1 MSERDNFFPPEQ
13 FPDDETP
20 QSIPRAGMG
29 IANEIIEDESTGAV
43 EIENE
48 NLPDPSTVP
57 ELAPLMST
65 LTTSTLDAAELDA
78 STPLITSYFSGE
90 SGGVPPNGAFRY
102 PDEMDDDD
110 DEIPDSAVDVEAEA
124 PSATQDLFSH
134 LGELRNRILYSVY
147 GILVASILTWN
158 YGQEISEW
166 FARPIRGALKKHGVQ
181 FKLVTLDATE
191 GFQTYLQITLV
202 AAILLAMPWVLFQM
216 WRFLEPALTKTER
229 KFSIILLPFSI
240 LLFFAGCALGYV
252 MSPLFFEFFLLFQ
265 PPGAEANFGYGVTI
279 ALLAKMILVFGLC
292 FQVPIIIIFLNKIGL
307 VSRNFLI
314 DYWRH
319 AVILIFVVVAV
330 ITPTWDPMSLAVCA
344 VPPCVLY
351 GVSIWMVKWL

>member
-1 MSERDNFFPPEQ
+1 MSERDNSFPPDH
-13 FPDDETP
+13 FPDDESP
-20 QSIPRAGMG
+20 QPIARAGMG
-29 IANEIIEDESTGAV
+29 IADAVSTG
-43 EIENE
+43 EISDSSEAGE
-48 NLPDPSTVP
+48 KLGLPDPATIP
-57 ELAPLMST
+57 ELAPLALHDS
-65 LTTSTLDAAELDA
+65 A
-78 STPLITSYFSGE
+78 STPLAYEADF
-90 SGGVPPNGAFRY
+90 GGAPPNGQFRY

-110 DEIPDSAVDVEAEA
+110 DEPETEETDDA
-124 PSATQDLFSH
+124 PSSTQDLFSH

-147 GILVASILTWN
+147 GILVASIITWN
-158 YGQEISEW
+158 YGSEISEW
-166 FARPIRGALKKHGVQ
+166 FARPIRQVLKKHGIQ
-181 FKLVTLDATE
+181 FKLVTLDPTE

-252 MSPLFFEFFLLFQ
+252 MSPLFFEFFLMFQ
-265 PPGAEANFGYGVTI
+265 PPGADATFGYGVSI
-279 ALLAKMILVFGLC
+279 ALLAKMILVFGVC
-292 FQVPIIIIFLNKIGL
+292 FQVPIVTIFLNKIGL

-319 AVILIFVVVAV
+319 AVIVIFIVVAV
-330 ITPTWDPMSLAVCA
+330 ITPTWDPLSLAVCA

-351 GVSIWMVKWL
+351 GVSIWMVKWI